1 MIFWTQVL
9 LAFVAGI
16 IINKLWNSL
25 LYTGYSIMILKNL
38 QDDCVKL
45 MVTSAQSIAEI
56 NQLKYLQM
64 HKSGKSEK
72 EIEIQQTVDEYYAK
86 PLRNAVVQNFINL
99 FPARYESILQFY
111 DWDSAY
117 QKMLAILA
125 EGHWAIA
132 QDPSAAPKII
142 HYGERR

>member
-1 MIFWTQVL
+1 MIFWTQVS

-111 DWDSAY
+111 DWDSALVY
-117 QKMLAILA
+117 SEELFK
-125 EGHWAIA
+125 
-132 QDPSAAPKII
+132 K
-142 HYGERR
+142 EREIRIKKRSLE